1 MVHTHPLKHTLDKH
15 KICKSLNNF
24 VAINYKLMK
33 PAEAEAQRH
42 TVQDVSTEARQM
54 PDRRSQKFQ
63 NGKDCIL
70 DTKANHR
77 FL

>member
-15 KICKSLNNF
+15 KIYKSLNNF

-33 PAEAEAQRH
+33 PTEAEAQRH
-42 TVQDVSTEARQM
+42 TVQDLSTKARQT
-54 PDRRSQKFQ
+54 PDRSQKYQ

-70 DTKANHR
+70 DTKADCR